1 MTPVIV
7 MPQNKSSGST
17 ASTPALK
24 HTAIKI
30 DVKDLPFILLD
41 EAKRRKLVTQDKHVQ
56 IATEFVTETRS
67 DGKDYVTE
75 VILHVKE
82 SE

>member
-7 MPQNKSSGST
+7 MPKNNATGYPDSL
-17 ASTPALK
+17 PNLK

-30 DVKDLPFILLD
+30 DAKDLPFILLD

-82 SE
+82 TE